1 MYLKMWHTP
10 NDNFHRD
17 VNEESNIGGNNG
29 TFQRITSAKAFGCHW
44 IISSHR
50 MVPSSEMWMLIYN
63 PLELY
68 VYIYIYITNMN
79 QLSQHIIP
87 LAIDISW
94 YITNKP
100 VVAIVIGLI
109 CTNFANDVFPRAAGI
124 PSDSDEI
131 TRDHNVCA
139 KIPLQHMYS
148 ICICICICICIYNIY
163 YIYNIHIYI

>member
-1 MYLKMWHTP
+1 MWHTP

-68 VYIYIYITNMN
+68 VYIYITNMN

-109 CTNFANDVFPRAAGI
+109 CTNFANDVFPPCCWNPIRFRWNHQRSQCLRQN
-124 PSDSDEI
+124 P
-131 TRDHNVCA
+131 TTTYV
-139 KIPLQHMYS
+139 QYMYM
-148 ICICICICICIYNIY
+148 YMY
-163 YIYNIHIYI
+163 MYI